1 VDDGFPGVTAGAADT
16 AGVRRAWGWLAHLG
30 DGGTTPWREWSGE
43 APSRGRHVPGAQ
55 QLETLRRLNLRGAVS
70 PALARRV
77 LEASAPGRGR
87 PDLELTGVADR
98 SGFGPRPVDP
108 ADLPDDELVRVATS
122 VLADLVVEA
131 GGVAAWPPPGAA
143 PLAPEAA
150 GPRPGPVGA
159 HPSAPAVLG
168 KVRRRLPQPRTRRYR
183 LVGDP
188 LLADPLR
195 EQLVARGRLPG
206 GSGSRVLV
214 LGDDAGSLVADAWT
228 HRALTDG
235 APPWRDW
242 LRQRTRRRTLP
253 GRVDVLR
260 AAQAWQE
267 RVGRDRVHVV
277 LDPSLVGRLVGV
289 RSPLAAP
296 RRLSADAAELARRTG
311 PVLGLLA
318 VPDLKRALVRD
329 VLVPWLAD
337 HDGPPLVVPPE
348 HGDWLRGTAVRVR
361 DSLLRDGYA
370 VHGDPDRLLP
380 VERPGVSQPSDA
392 GALEL
397 ALRLLLEKTR

>member
-1 VDDGFPGVTAGAADT
+1 
-16 AGVRRAWGWLAHLG
+16 
-30 DGGTTPWREWSGE
+30 
-43 APSRGRHVPGAQ
+43 
-55 QLETLRRLNLRGAVS
+55 
-70 PALARRV
+70 
-77 LEASAPGRGR
+77 
-87 PDLELTGVADR
+87 
-98 SGFGPRPVDP
+98 
-108 ADLPDDELVRVATS
+108 
-122 VLADLVVEA
+122 
-131 GGVAAWPPPGAA
+131 
-143 PLAPEAA
+143 
-150 GPRPGPVGA
+150 
-159 HPSAPAVLG
+159 VLG

-318 VPDLKRALVRD
+318 VPDRKRALVRD